1 MAQLIVAAAS
11 ATIGAFIGGPVGFQV
26 GWTVGRMAYSMANPA
41 RSYGPRLSDL
51 KVTGTEYGQPIPY
64 AIGHPRLAGQL
75 IYASEKYEIADTQTA
90 GKGGG
95 QEYTSYTYEVD
106 LLYLLTDNEMAD
118 VTRIWLNGELIWTNL
133 VDPDNPDVSLSSI
146 IASINSEKWQR
157 MTVYTGSAD
166 QLPDPDYEAAVTNA
180 PAYRGR
186 TTVFIKRLKLG
197 GSGQIPQLT
206 FEVTRTA
213 PPIDTGVSDMG
224 VLPGNYSQICY
235 NPLAVDSLGARSF
248 VADWTTSYPSSST
261 AKLYR
266 ISLDGT
272 VTVEKT
278 INISPTSQCAFLG
291 FADSPIL
298 LFKKQNSYSSISSTI
313 YWWTESG
320 VRGEITLPESVG
332 FSQLVYAFQ
341 SGVIYIGSNIDGY
354 SNTIYRVENS
364 GYSSS
369 LPLPEPVQSIVE
381 CAGYLYC
388 AGYDTSSKIYK
399 LNADTL
405 EYIGYITKPGSSSNY
420 DKSKLASGGGQLY
433 SFDGSNGYTL
443 VGSTWETVWT
453 AIGHASSIAAVL
465 HQITGMYGANYWS
478 SANLDPNHHIYSIG
492 SLGGVRDDPLQ
503 TVVEMLCDRAG
514 MPAGSYDAS
523 ALASITKPVRAL
535 AISQV
540 GATRA
545 TLEMLMQSHY
555 VGAYVTDKLYF
566 VPRGGA
572 AVATVPYSDLGATTG
587 DTVEALPLKWG
598 NELELPATIAVSYA
612 NVDADYNTA
621 TEESDRLLTS
631 QGSSSTLQLAMGMTS
646 AEAKGVANTAV
657 ADSVAALLTSTLYLP
672 PSYSALV
679 PTDVVNVLDSDG
691 SSYRMRIV
699 KRNDTAGVL
708 AFEVVRDDAQALQDV
723 GISSTDYT
731 ASTVVDA
738 PADTVL
744 VALDA
749 PILRDADDAP
759 GYYLAA
765 KGASTPWPG
774 CAAYGSANG
783 ADYTLLAQILASSVI
798 GVTTS
803 TLGDWAGIGMD
814 TANSVTVNVGS
825 GQLASATR
833 DALLGSDSVN
843 ALWFSTGEILR
854 FQNATLVS
862 AGVYTLTGLLR
873 GQRGTEQFTAAHA
886 TGETV
891 VLLTS
896 AGLRRVTT
904 QTAEIGQARTL
915 KGVTLN
921 RALSTAT
928 GAAFTNTGRAQ
939 KPFAPVDARAV
950 RAANGNITLSWKPRT
965 RYATSFCG
973 PAGINVP
980 MSDPD
985 NYRVEIRTAGGVTLR
1000 TITVTGARSTTY
1012 AIADQITDWG
1022 SPPTTL
1028 YLRISQVSTT
1038 VGAGYALSAT
1048 IPCALISA
1056 GAGAEVGMRPLL
1068 EAGGITTAGGLLTTL
1083 RSTDGGHT
1091 YTSAAATVPSHL
1103 GTLAEPGVSV
1113 LGSQYIAPAYNIS
1126 TGYAGMIVG
1135 NTDPATTPTRYDPST
1150 PLDIT
1155 TGYPRTGAGA
1165 TILPGAV
1172 WSDGT
1177 YHYAVGRQANN
1188 TTDDAKL
1195 YLYRADS
1202 SLAFSLVGEMTA
1214 NGSDPNAIAANT
1226 YGGWHAVWFVP
1237 YRVAAGSQ
1245 ATSRLFKFGG
1255 RWFLVGAYAIYYSDD
1270 TAGLT
1275 GWTRCPTGLGEGA
1288 TNPPVTILG
1297 MVACGS
1303 YLVAVRANNLGT
1315 CIAVSSDNGSTWSAS
1330 RPAALVDFD
1339 APLGVATDGTTVF
1352 VYFSRG
1358 TTTLLQYVLTAS
1370 GTFTSWSASSCGLG
1384 AGQLLDGQASI
1395 LATSTG
1401 IASTVNTAL
1410 VWSDDGITFTSPSIT

>member
-1 MAQLIVAAAS
+1 MVIHGGYQYYVANVDIEVSWVRLVKESLYSGDFYNAPTSGSYMSQYIINDRPLSAVVAQLCS
-11 ATIGAFIGGPVGFQV
+11 
-26 GWTVGRMAYSMANPA
+26 
-41 RSYGPRLSDL
+41 
-51 KVTGTEYGQPIPY
+51 
-64 AIGHPRLAGQL
+64 
-75 IYASEKYEIADTQTA
+75 
-90 GKGGG
+90 
-95 QEYTSYTYEVD
+95 
-106 LLYLLTDNEMAD
+106 
-118 VTRIWLNGELIWTNL
+118 
-133 VDPDNPDVSLSSI
+133 
-146 IASINSEKWQR
+146 
-157 MTVYTGSAD
+157 
-166 QLPDPDYEAAVTNA
+166 
-180 PAYRGR
+180 
-186 TTVFIKRLKLG
+186 
-197 GSGQIPQLT
+197 
-206 FEVTRTA
+206 
-213 PPIDTGVSDMG
+213 
-224 VLPGNYSQICY
+224 
-235 NPLAVDSLGARSF
+235 
-248 VADWTTSYPSSST
+248 
-261 AKLYR
+261 
-266 ISLDGT
+266 
-272 VTVEKT
+272 
-278 INISPTSQCAFLG
+278 
-291 FADSPIL
+291 
-298 LFKKQNSYSSISSTI
+298 
-313 YWWTESG
+313 
-320 VRGEITLPESVG
+320 
-332 FSQLVYAFQ
+332 
-341 SGVIYIGSNIDGY
+341 
-354 SNTIYRVENS
+354 
-364 GYSSS
+364 
-369 LPLPEPVQSIVE
+369 
-381 CAGYLYC
+381 
-388 AGYDTSSKIYK
+388 
-399 LNADTL
+399 
-405 EYIGYITKPGSSSNY
+405 
-420 DKSKLASGGGQLY
+420 
-433 SFDGSNGYTL
+433 
-443 VGSTWETVWT
+443 
-453 AIGHASSIAAVL
+453 
-465 HQITGMYGANYWS
+465 
-478 SANLDPNHHIYSIG
+478 
-492 SLGGVRDDPLQ
+492 
-503 TVVEMLCDRAG
+503 RAG

-523 ALASITKPVRAL
+523 ALASITKPVRSL

-555 VGAYVTDKLYF
+555 FGAYVTDKLYF
-566 VPRGGA
+566 VPRGA
-572 AVATVPYSDLGATTG
+572 ASVATIPFADLGATTG
-587 DTVEALPLKWG
+587 ETVEPLALRWA
-598 NELELPATIAVSYA
+598 NELELPATVSITYA
-612 NVDADYNTA
+612 NVDGDYNTA

-631 QGSSSTLQLAMGMTS
+631 QGSTSALQLALGMTS
-646 AEAKGVANTAV
+646 AEAKGVANTSN
-657 ADSVAALLTSTLYLP
+657 ADNVAALLTSTIHLP
-672 PSYSALV
+672 SSYSHLT
-679 PTDVVNVLDSDG
+679 PTDVVTVLDRDG

-708 AFEVVRDDAQALQDV
+708 QMEVVRDDAQALQDV
-723 GISSTDYT
+723 GISSTDY
-731 ASTVVDA
+731 APSTTVAA

-749 PILRDADDAP
+749 PILRDADDTP

-765 KGASTPWPG
+765 KGASMPWPG

-798 GVTTS
+798 GVTTT

-854 FQNATLVS
+854 FQTATLVS

-891 VLLTS
+891 VLLAS

-904 QTAEIGQARTL
+904 QAAEIGQARTL

-1103 GTLAEPGVSV
+1103 GTLVEPGVSV

-1188 TTDDAKL
+1188 TTDDGKL
-1195 YLYRADS
+1195 YLYQADS
-1202 SLAFSLVGEMTA
+1202 SLAFNLVGEMTA

-1226 YGGWHAVWFVP
+1226 YGGWHAVWFAP
-1237 YRVAAGSQ
+1237 YRVALGSQ
-1245 ATSRLFKFGG
+1245 ATSRLFKVAG
-1255 RWFLVGAYAIYYSDD
+1255 RWFLVGSYAIYYSDD

-1303 YLVAVRANNLGT
+1303 YLVAVRTNNLGT

-1358 TTTLLQYVLTAS
+1358 TTTPLQYVLTAT

-1401 IASTVNTAL
+1401 IAATVNTAL